1 MRKQCKTGVMAFAFL
16 LVAASAMVQPEKAEA
31 KENKKVT
38 ATLKNGTLTIKG
50 KGALKKNTKIKN
62 KKKIKKIIVKK
73 GVTSLP
79 IGAFENCKNVK
90 NVTIAAS
97 VKSIGQKAFAG
108 CEKMQKL
115 TLPGDFKVKKIY
127 GDDGYY
133 FIGAKADTVI
143 FRSKL
148 NLDVVPAVE
157 ANNYV
162 VSKKDPKYQSKNGVI
177 YSKDGKSIVR
187 VPFSRTELVVEEG
200 TEEFCLQSILYCRP
214 DYEGDPA
221 FTTQLTKITLP
232 TTLKTINAD
241 KYLADSYNEESTLAE
256 VTVLS
261 KQIDGKSLSVLL
273 HNLPEL
279 KEETLMKQLPDQITV
294 VDDMYVTKDGTLLS
308 YIGKAGVITV
318 PQNVKIIGVGA
329 FNYCGTLEKVVLPE
343 GLVEIGESAFECC
356 YDTNDI
362 DKCWEINIPET
373 VSVIGDFAFCVAN
386 IDTITL
392 PKNIQYIGN
401 YALASSRIKTLI
413 LPEGMKEVPTGLCN
427 GCSYLKSVSIP
438 NSVVK
443 IGERAFSDCRIEPIT
458 FGDTLREI
466 GANAFDGI
474 PWASITIP
482 ATITKIGAG
491 AFSCYDNTLLKS
503 RTVRIE
509 GSSKNIGSDAFRS
522 VSTILTYTKS
532 AKENKTDLSLDSRTY
547 LKKKGKNRLEF
558 SWHKVTGV
566 TGYQV
571 VFASDEKCKK
581 VIKKVTV
588 KKNKTSATTSYKGKN
603 QEVYGKIRPYKT
615 VNGKKVFG
623 RWSEVAC
630 L

>member
-1 MRKQCKTGVMAFAFL
+1 MRKQCKIGVMAFAFL
-16 LVAASAMVQPEKAEA
+16 LVAASAIAQPEKAEA
-31 KENKKVT
+31 KGNKKVT
-38 ATLKNGTLTIKG
+38 ATLKKGTLTIKG

-62 KKKIKKIIVKK
+62 KKKIKKIVVKK
-73 GVTSLP
+73 GITSLP

-90 NVTIAAS
+90 NVTIATS
-97 VKSIGQKAFAG
+97 VESIGQNAFAG
-108 CEKMQKL
+108 CEKIQKI

-133 FIGAKADTVI
+133 FIGVKADTVA
-143 FRSKL
+143 FHSKL
-148 NLDVVPAVE
+148 NLDIIPAVE

-200 TEEFCLQSILYCRP
+200 TEEFCIQSVLYCRP

-221 FTTQLTKITLP
+221 FTTQLKKITLP

-241 KYLADSYNEESTLAE
+241 KYLADSYNEDSTLAE
-256 VTVLS
+256 VIILS
-261 KQIDGKSLSVLL
+261 KQLDGKSLSVLL

-279 KEETLMKQLPDQITV
+279 KVETLRKQLPEQITV
-294 VDDMYVTKDGTLLS
+294 VDDLYITKDGTLLS
-308 YIGKAGVITV
+308 YTGKAGNITI

-329 FNYCGTLEKVVLPE
+329 FNYCRTLEKVTLPE
-343 GLVEIGESAFECC
+343 GLIEIGESAFECC

-373 VSVIGDFAFCVAN
+373 VSVIGDSAFCMAN
-386 IDTITL
+386 IDSITL
-392 PKNIQYIGN
+392 PKNLQYIGS
-401 YALASSRIKTLI
+401 YALASSRIKTLV

-438 NSVVK
+438 NSIVK
-443 IGERAFSDCRIEPIT
+443 IGERAFGDCRLEPIV
-458 FGDTLREI
+458 FGDALQEI
-466 GANAFDGI
+466 GANAFEGV
-474 PWASITIP
+474 PWSSITIP
-482 ATITKIGAG
+482 STITKIGAG
-491 AFSCYDNTLLKS
+491 AFCCYDNTLLKS

-509 GSSKNIGSDAFRS
+509 GSSKNIGPDAFCS
-522 VSTILTYTKS
+522 VSTILTYVKT
-532 AKENKTDLSLDSRTY
+532 KENKTDLSLDSRTY
-547 LKKKGKNRLEF
+547 MKKKGKNRLEF

-571 VFASDEKCKK
+571 VLASDEKCKK

-588 KKNKTSATTSYKGKN
+588 KKNKIKATTTYKGKN
-603 QEVYGKIRPYKT
+603 QEVYAKIRPYKT